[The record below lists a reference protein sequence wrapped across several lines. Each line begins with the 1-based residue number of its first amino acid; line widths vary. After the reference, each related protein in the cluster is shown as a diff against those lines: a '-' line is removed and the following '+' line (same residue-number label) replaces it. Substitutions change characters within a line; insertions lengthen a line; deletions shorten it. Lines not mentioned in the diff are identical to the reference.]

1 MQAVIMAGGKGTRLR
16 SITNDEIPKPMV
28 KICGKPILQWQ
39 IENLHSNGINDFF
52 LIIGH
57 LGEKIKEYFHDGS
70 KFGVKIKY
78 YEEVVPLGTAGA
90 LPYIERLLEQNFLL
104 VLGDLIFDVDIS
116 RIIDIHIKNQALA
129 TLMVHPNTH
138 PKDSDIVLCN
148 SENRITGF
156 LGKNEQRNF
165 WYKNRVNAGIYVINK
180 NIIKNIPKGRSV
192 DLEKDVLIPKT
203 IRGECVYCY
212 STSEYLRDVGTP
224 ERIVAAEKDIFNG
237 YIKSRNLKNKQK
249 CIFLD
254 RDGTINKYCGLL
266 FKEEQFKLEKDVV
279 EAIKMI
285 NESGYLAIVIT
296 NQPVVARGLCSVEDI
311 ENIHNKMET
320 LLGEAG
326 AYLDDVVFCPHHPD
340 KGYEGENSTYKI
352 KCHCRKPDI
361 GMIEFCL
368 KKFNIDL
375 NTSWF
380 VGDTT
385 VDIKTGKNAELNTAL
400 VLTGE
405 AGNDKKYDVQPDIV
419 GSNLLEVIKK
429 ILGVK
434 K

>member
-1 MQAVIMAGGKGTRLR
+1 M
-16 SITNDEIPKPMV
+16 
-28 KICGKPILQWQ
+28 
-39 IENLHSNGINDFF
+39 
-52 LIIGH
+52 
-57 LGEKIKEYFHDGS
+57 
-70 KFGVKIKY
+70 
-78 YEEVVPLGTAGA
+78 
-90 LPYIERLLEQNFLL
+90 
-104 VLGDLIFDVDIS
+104 
-116 RIIDIHIKNQALA
+116 
-129 TLMVHPNTH
+129 
-138 PKDSDIVLCN
+138 
-148 SENRITGF
+148 
-156 LGKNEQRNF
+156 
-165 WYKNRVNAGIYVINK
+165 
-180 NIIKNIPKGRSV
+180 
-192 DLEKDVLIPKT
+192 
-203 IRGECVYCY
+203 YCY

-320 LLGEAG
+320 LLGVGGLFESSFT
-326 AYLDDVVFCPHHPD
+326 YNQEKLVFQLVRHHPD